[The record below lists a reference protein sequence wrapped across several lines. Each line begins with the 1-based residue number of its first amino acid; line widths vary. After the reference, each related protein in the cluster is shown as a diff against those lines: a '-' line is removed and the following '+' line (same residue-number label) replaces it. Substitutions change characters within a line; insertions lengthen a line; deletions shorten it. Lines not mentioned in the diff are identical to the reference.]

1 MEEEKN
7 NGEAVIQN
15 PEQNQKPEQ
24 KPDAAQNLFEW
35 IEMFAVSFVVVLM
48 IITLVARHSPVA
60 GSSMYATLHDGD
72 ILILSDLFYTP
83 KQGDIVVFHSK
94 ATGYDEPYIKRVIA
108 TGGQTIDIDF
118 ESWTVTVDGV
128 PLEEDYVYRDGSNS
142 FMKGSSMTFPVTVP
156 EGYLFVMGDNRNNS
170 TDSRVERIGFVDE
183 RFLLG
188 RVLFRLYPINVFGK
202 VQ

>member
-1 MEEEKN
+1 MEEKEITEIRKDAPA
-7 NGEAVIQN
+7 GG
-15 PEQNQKPEQ
+15 PEE

-48 IITLVARHSPVA
+48 IITLVARHSPVS
-60 GSSMYATLHDGD
+60 GSSMMQTLHNGD
-72 ILILSDLFYTP
+72 VLILSDLFYTP
-83 KQGDIVVFHSK
+83 KQGDIVVFHSQ

-118 ESWTVTVDGV
+118 ETWTVTVDGEV
-128 PLEEDYVYRDGSNS
+128 LDEDYVYRDGPY
-142 FMKGSSMTFPVTVP
+142 MKGSFMNFPVTVP

-188 RVLFRLYPINVFGK
+188 RVLFRLFPFNVIGK
-202 VQ
+202 VE